1 MAALHHRREED
12 KNTDMIGG
20 LLDAKVIRTN
30 GRRELFLG
38 PLSWPSTDALAD
50 EYVTWHSMERE
61 VLKASDL
68 FNAEGLLKNCLKA
81 FRLN

>member
-1 MAALHHRREED
+1 MAALHHRGEED

-38 PLSWPSTDALAD
+38 PLSWPSTDA
-50 EYVTWHSMERE
+50 RP
-61 VLKASDL
+61 
-68 FNAEGLLKNCLKA
+68 C
-81 FRLN
+81 